1 MLRRTRLDWLF
12 GSLGAV
18 FTCLVLF
25 GCGAKDEQITSKNSK
40 FRAKG
45 ASETASAEG
54 DAESEKSTDG
64 EKAPASDGDA
74 ASETASTQKPSTKP
88 PVKTVTA
95 GEEETAPPEGEN
107 RYPVPDTDDIIEL
120 QKFIQNIERRQPR
133 GASRSEQMAD
143 IIELNRARIAAG
155 EKILSLKVDAE
166 TKAKIVGVVQD
177 SYITLLQLEAPG
189 AREGIQKFFE
199 RLAADEDPILAR
211 VGRLQLWGIEVTE
224 LMTVD
229 PIDSEKLTA
238 SVEKVLK
245 ENPDSTD
252 AISSVVQMA
261 LAMVQ
266 RGHRDDGANMLEV
279 AGKSGL
285 KSKDEEVVTLSKQ
298 CLTQAKAIR
307 NNLETHLQALVKG
320 DPDAEAAII
329 ASCEKL
335 LEGEDVSLEEFGLVS
350 QAVSIMELMEL
361 KEGVAKL
368 LAVLQNAFKDSKNE
382 TAVKRVNQFIENA
395 QKRVD
400 ILGKPFVVEGVLADG
415 TPFDFSEYAGKIVL
429 VDFWATWCQPCL
441 QEMPNIARAYQA
453 YKSKGFEVVGVN
465 LDGKID
471 VVREFLDLQPLPW
484 KTVVDARVA
493 MGEDLSKD
501 FAHHPLAA
509 SSGVES
515 IPFVVLVGKDGN
527 VDSIHVRGPK
537 LIKRLSEL
545 LGPPETAG
553 KKKPKN
559 FVELPPDAPSQ
570 PEPKNIELPAN
581 APDESEGAETK
592 DKPKE
597 SAEGAEKAPAETP
610 AESPAEKPAE
620 KPADAPP
627 SDTAPEAKQVRAWLR
642 PFGSSPFAA
651 KQFASLTSFT
661 CAVEA
666 DDKKPEA
673 EEAKGDA
680 VKKEEEVNPY
690 LARPELSTKQLID
703 YLLKMEEKPRSIRAR
718 ETFLAAVVDA
728 SDRVL
733 KADPPATEKQQQIAL
748 EMKLDF
754 LHEQSLVGN
763 ESAQKQLETLADTL
777 KDDKREKIARRVQL
791 VLMEKEAMAG
801 SELPIA
807 EIPALLTKLEEFFK
821 KQTLGPRHLRVAS
834 ATVGLINRIEDAAE
848 QEKQFEKFGGMF
860 AKASD
865 KSLSK
870 YGKKLL
876 KAPESGSG
884 EQSLVGK
891 VLELHGDTVEGMPF
905 DIQQLR
911 GKVVIVDF
919 WATWCGPCQ
928 REMPHLKELYEASH
942 GKGLEVLGV
951 SLDEDTDALNSYLS
965 EHQIEWT
972 TLNGSELQDTASRLG
987 IRGIPTMLL
996 LDKEG
1001 KVVAQAHNVKALQAP
1016 LEKLLEGQGK

>member
-1 MLRRTRLDWLF
+1 MLRRSRLDWLF

-25 GCGAKDEQITSKNSK
+25 GCGAKEEQITAKNSK
-40 FRAKG
+40 YRAKG
-45 ASETASAEG
+45 AGETASAEG
-54 DAESEKSTDG
+54 GADSEKSTEG
-64 EKAPASDGDA
+64 KKAPASDGDA
-74 ASETASTQKPSTKP
+74 TDETATTKKPATTP

-95 GEEETAPPEGEN
+95 GEQEGPPAEGEN
-107 RYPVPDTDDIIEL
+107 RYPIPDTDSVVEL
-120 QKFIQNIERRQPR
+120 QKFIQNIERRQPV
-133 GASRSEQMAD
+133 GGSRSEQMAD

-155 EKILSLKVDAE
+155 EKILSLKVDSE

-211 VGRLQLWGIEVTE
+211 VGRLQLWGLEVTE

-229 PIDSEKLTA
+229 PIESEKIAA
-238 SVEKVLK
+238 SVEKILK

-252 AISSVVQMA
+252 TISSVVQMA

-266 RGHRDDGANMLEV
+266 RGNREDGASMLEI

-285 KSKDEEVVTLSKQ
+285 KSKDEDVVTLSKQ
-298 CLTQAKAIR
+298 CLSQAKAIR
-307 NNLETHLQALVKG
+307 NNLESHLQALVKG
-320 DPDAEAAII
+320 DPDAEAALL

-335 LEGEDVSLEEFGLVS
+335 LEGEDASLEEFGLVS
-350 QAVSIMELMEL
+350 QAVSIMELMER

-368 LAVLQNAFKDSKNE
+368 LAVLKSAFKDSKNE
-382 TAVKRVNQFIENA
+382 AAVKRVNQFIENA

-484 KTVVDARVA
+484 KTVVDARVS

-545 LGPPETAG
+545 LGPPEMAG
-553 KKKPKN
+553 KKKPRN
-559 FVELPPDAPSQ
+559 FVELPPDAPAQQ

-581 APDESEGAETK
+581 APDESEAGAK
-592 DKPKE
+592 DKPKD
-597 SAEGAEKAPAETP
+597 SAEGAKKAPAETP
-610 AESPAEKPAE
+610 EEKPAE
-620 KPADAPP
+620 KPADAPS
-627 SDTAPEAKQVRAWLR
+627 SDAAPEAKQVRAWLR
-642 PFGSSPFAA
+642 PFGSSPFTAQ
-651 KQFASLTSFT
+651 QFASLASFP

-666 DDKKPEA
+666 DDKKSDA
-673 EEAKGDA
+673 DEAKDDA
-680 VKKEEEVNPY
+680 AKKEEEINPY

-728 SDRVL
+728 ADRVL
-733 KADPPATEKQQQIAL
+733 KADPPATDKQQQIAL

-777 KDDKREKIARRVQL
+777 KDDMREKIARRVQL

-801 SELPIA
+801 SELPVA

-891 VLELHGDTVEGMPF
+891 VLELRGDTVEGMPF

-1001 KVVAQAHNVKALQAP
+1001 KVVAQAHNVKSLQAP
-1016 LEKLLEGQGK
+1016 LEKLLEAPAK